1 MFDEKSRATLM
12 LLVLNDVFAD
22 TASSVRNLRDFVAS
36 HPEMREE
43 MERYG
48 LLRILEMAEELER
61 NVLEVMDELKKVVYS
76 R

>member
-36 HPEMREE
+36 HPEMRDE